1 MRFCHFSNQMSDRV
15 IMTSEGDQAKLP
27 TAALLGMTAEIVA
40 AYVRNN
46 PLPTAELTSIIKTVH
61 GSLSALDDPA
71 ESKSPPR
78 RPAVSVRRSVQPNYL
93 VCLEDG
99 KKLKMLKRHL
109 RTTYGMT
116 PEDYRAKWGLPTDY
130 PMVAP
135 NYAKQRSEFA
145 KKIGLGKKTRRRS

>member
-1 MRFCHFSNQMSDRV
+1 
-15 IMTSEGDQAKLP
+15 MTDAGPERSTSAD
-27 TAALLGMTAEIVA
+27 LLRMTAQVVA

-46 PLPTAELTSIIKTVH
+46 PLPAAELKAIIHTVH
-61 GSLSALDDPA
+61 GSLAALDDGSMSHA
-71 ESKSPPR
+71 EPQ
-78 RPAVSVRRSVQPNYL
+78 RPAVSVRRSVQADHL

-109 RTTYGMT
+109 RTTYGMS
-116 PEDYRAKWGLPTDY
+116 PEEYRAKWGLPPDY

-145 KKIGLGKKTRRRS
+145 KQIGLGRTSGRRKRR